1 MTRII
6 GVSNYKGG
14 TGKTTTAVN
23 LAAGLALE
31 GKRVLCVDLD
41 AQGSLAV
48 YFGIKHPC
56 TLADLLLDNATASEC
71 IVPVR
76 DNLDLITS
84 NHDLLEAEGSLWQI
98 ENEQD
103 SWQRLPEKLKQVS
116 AYDYIIFDYS
126 PSISRL
132 TRGGLF
138 FTEELIVPVAMNYM
152 SLIGTH
158 QVLETLKNMRKIPG
172 YRLQRYLLVPTF
184 YYSRLRKDREIMGK
198 LKHYFG
204 QKVAEPIR
212 ANVKVSEASSYRQ
225 TVFEYAPNS
234 AGAADYKRLVK
245 RVIENE

>member
-23 LAAGLALE
+23 LAAGLALA

-48 YFGIKHPC
+48 YFGVKHPH
-56 TLADLLLDNATASEC
+56 TLADLILDQAAFGDC
-71 IVPVR
+71 VIPVR
-76 DNLDLITS
+76 ENLDLITS
-84 NHDLLEAEGSLWQI
+84 NHDLLDAEGSLWQI
-98 ENEQD
+98 PDEHD
-103 SWQRLPEKLKQVS
+103 SWQQLPNKLQIDGC
-116 AYDYIIFDYS
+116 YDFVIFDYS

-138 FTEELIVPVAMNYM
+138 FTEELLVPVAMNYM

-158 QVLETLKNMRKIPG
+158 QVLGTLKEMRKIPG

-184 YYSRLRKDREIMGK
+184 YYSRLRKDREIMEK

-204 QKVAEPIR
+204 NKVADPIR

-234 AGAADYKRLVK
+234 AGAEDYQRLVD
-245 RVIENE
+245 RVIDHE

>member
-6 GVSNYKGG
+6 GISNYKGG

-23 LAAGLALE
+23 LAAGLAQE
-31 GKRVLCVDLD
+31 GAQVLCVDLD

-48 YFGIKHPC
+48 YFGIKHDYN
-56 TLADLLLDNATASEC
+56 LADLLLGRATAEDC

-76 DNLDLITS
+76 DNLDVIIS
-84 NHDLLEAEGSLWQI
+84 NHDLLNAEGSLWQV
-98 ENEQD
+98 ESEQTA
-103 SWQRLPEKLKQVS
+103 WKTLPDKLRAIDQ
-116 AYDYIIFDYS
+116 YDYMIFDYS

-158 QVLETLKNMRKIPG
+158 QVLGTLKEMRQIPG
-172 YRLQRYLLVPTF
+172 YRLRRYLLVPTF
-184 YYSRLRKDREIMGK
+184 YYSRLRKDREIMNK

-204 QKVAEPIR
+204 DKIADPIR

-225 TVFEYAPNS
+225 SVFEYAPNS
-234 AGAADYKRLVK
+234 AGAKDYKKLVK
-245 RVIENE
+245 RVMNHG